1 MGRVTWESPAGFDGE
16 GAHMWRRGCLVG
28 GVVPILFLS
37 GCTAA
42 HSVAN
47 SPSSEAQVRATW
59 AAFFDTS
66 TSTTRREQLLQDGSA
81 FAADLAAQAH
91 SGAMTAAV
99 AKVDFS
105 DATHATVSFSLS
117 VAPSTRLPSVA
128 GAALRVGGTW
138 LVSRSTMCAVLAAT
152 GRSSSA
158 CS

>member
-1 MGRVTWESPAGFDGE
+1 
-16 GAHMWRRGCLVG
+16 MWRRGCLVS
-28 GVVPILFLS
+28 GVVLILFVS
-37 GCTAA
+37 GCSAA
-42 HSVAN
+42 HDAMN
-47 SPSSEAQVRATW
+47 SPSAEQKVRATW
-59 AAFFDTS
+59 AGFFDTS
-66 TSTTRREQLLQDGSA
+66 TPAAQREQLLQDGSA

-91 SGAMTAAV
+91 SGAMAAAV
-99 AKVDFS
+99 TKVDFS

-128 GAALRVGGTW
+128 GAAVRVGGAW

>member
-1 MGRVTWESPAGFDGE
+1 
-16 GAHMWRRGCLVG
+16 MWRRGCFIG
-28 GVVPILFLS
+28 GVVLILSVS
-37 GCTAA
+37 GCTST
-42 HSVAN
+42 HRVAKP
-47 SPSSEAQVRATW
+47 PSAEAQVRATW

-66 TSTTRREQLLQDGSA
+66 IPTTHREQLLQDGSA
-81 FAADLAAQAH
+81 FAADLATQAK
-91 SGAMTAAV
+91 SGAMTV
-99 AKVDFS
+99 TVTGVDLS

-128 GAALRVGGTW
+128 GAAVRVDGKW